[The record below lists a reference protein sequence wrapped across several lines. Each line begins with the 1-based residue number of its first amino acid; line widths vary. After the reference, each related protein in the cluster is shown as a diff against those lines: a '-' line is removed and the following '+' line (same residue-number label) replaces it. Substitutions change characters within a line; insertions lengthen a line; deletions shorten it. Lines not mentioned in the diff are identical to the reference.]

1 MGHDILSEVYN
12 AAKSQKQQ
20 SLIVLSD
27 FCRAGLATAPLDER
41 RNTVLHFIAIYGNAV
56 AIKKLLREGLLTI
69 DELKKG
75 NANGET
81 TLHEAVRYGR
91 MEVVQPLIE
100 KETSLIFERNK
111 SGETP
116 LYLAA
121 AHGNSKI
128 FYFLCEKFPREFVMS
143 RRGQDGYTV
152 LHAAVFAEHYG
163 FAVRILE
170 AYPELANTRDQ
181 TGVTAL
187 CLLASKRASFISGT
201 PYSFKNVG
209 ICPFVPWQ
217 LWLIFQFLLMPGKTL
232 MTRADRDVENPSDM
246 GPCISKSISACW
258 CWVSNLVT
266 VAGYRRFVRAR
277 VSVLVN
283 GSPTEEFQPQKE
295 LRQGDPLSHF
305 LFIIAA
311 EALNLLLARAVEK
324 GLFRGASVGSND
336 LRISHL
342 QFADDTI
349 VLCEGG
355 QEEVINIKRVLRS
368 VFPWLR
374 ALDDVKQKHMY
385 ALELGK
391 GLLEEQKTWNQPFYW
406 EDLLAS
412 EVKVNKEPNPLGEA
426 IKHGILEL
434 VKIILKKFPE
444 ASNSFD
450 KNGRNIIHMAVEYKH
465 ILIYEHL
472 KKHVDHKEKM
482 YDVDSDGNTILH
494 VAATSENVPKFLV
507 GQVLS
512 MAWDLFWFKQFR
524 KDAIAIT
531 NQMDVILHV
540 KDDFCPE
547 LLPHQN
553 SENLTA
559 KELFEENHKEVIEKA
574 EKEAKDMN
582 NGLMV
587 LSILISTINFAAIFT
602 VPGGFNG
609 ETGKPAFFKNRNSE
623 KFEELHYFL
632 IYVGGSLIASLLAL
646 GTQLSIQLSRFR
658 SYDFYVVLPLKYFL
672 AMSALF
678 YSSTMTVTTCF
689 QAYILEEEQITT
701 PYIIFFFCACFPATL
716 VYVDIVYMSV
726 NYLCFVARYSL
737 VYKGH
742 EM

>member
-75 NANGET
+75 NANGDT

-121 AHGNSKI
+121 THGNSKI

-246 GPCISKSISACW
+246 GPCISKSISARW
-258 CWVSNLVT
+258 CWVSNL
-266 VAGYRRFVRAR
+266 VAGYRRFVR
-277 VSVLVN
+277 
-283 GSPTEEFQPQKE
+283 
-295 LRQGDPLSHF
+295 
-305 LFIIAA
+305 
-311 EALNLLLARAVEK
+311 
-324 GLFRGASVGSND
+324 
-336 LRISHL
+336 
-342 QFADDTI
+342 
-349 VLCEGG
+349 
-355 QEEVINIKRVLRS
+355 

-494 VAATSENVPKFLV
+494 VAANSENVPKFLV

-512 MAWDLFWFKQFR
+512 MAWDLFWFK
-524 KDAIAIT
+524 
-531 NQMDVILHV
+531 HV

>member
-1 MGHDILSEVYN
+1 MKMGHDILSAVYN

-246 GPCISKSISACW
+246 GPCISKSISARW
-258 CWVSNLVT
+258 CWVSNL
-266 VAGYRRFVRAR
+266 VAGYRRFVR
-277 VSVLVN
+277 
-283 GSPTEEFQPQKE
+283 
-295 LRQGDPLSHF
+295 
-305 LFIIAA
+305 
-311 EALNLLLARAVEK
+311 
-324 GLFRGASVGSND
+324 
-336 LRISHL
+336 
-342 QFADDTI
+342 
-349 VLCEGG
+349 
-355 QEEVINIKRVLRS
+355 

-512 MAWDLFWFKQFR
+512 MAWDLFWFK
-524 KDAIAIT
+524 
-531 NQMDVILHV
+531 HV

>member
-1 MGHDILSEVYN
+1 MVLILTPKRRTVLMAREEHDKTM
-12 AAKSQKQQ
+12 AAK
-20 SLIVLSD
+20 
-27 FCRAGLATAPLDER
+27 AP
-41 RNTVLHFIAIYGNAV
+41 
-56 AIKKLLREGLLTI
+56 
-69 DELKKG
+69 
-75 NANGET
+75 
-81 TLHEAVRYGR
+81 
-91 MEVVQPLIE
+91 
-100 KETSLIFERNK
+100 
-111 SGETP
+111 
-116 LYLAA
+116 
-121 AHGNSKI
+121 
-128 FYFLCEKFPREFVMS
+128 
-143 RRGQDGYTV
+143 
-152 LHAAVFAEHYG
+152 AAVGEAE
-163 FAVRILE
+163 
-170 AYPELANTRDQ
+170 RDGG
-181 TGVTAL
+181 TG
-187 CLLASKRASFISGT
+187 
-201 PYSFKNVG
+201 NE
-209 ICPFVPWQ
+209 
-217 LWLIFQFLLMPGKTL
+217 
-232 MTRADRDVENPSDM
+232 D
-246 GPCISKSISACW
+246 SIDCF
-258 CWVSNLVT
+258 N
-266 VAGYRRFVRAR
+266 
-277 VSVLVN
+277 
-283 GSPTEEFQPQKE
+283 
-295 LRQGDPLSHF
+295 
-305 LFIIAA
+305 
-311 EALNLLLARAVEK
+311 
-324 GLFRGASVGSND
+324 
-336 LRISHL
+336 
-342 QFADDTI
+342 
-349 VLCEGG
+349 
-355 QEEVINIKRVLRS
+355 QEEDEDENDDGDDGDDDDDDRSFLRMMMFFMM
-368 VFPWLR
+368 FPWLR

-512 MAWDLFWFKQFR
+512 MAWDLFWFK
-524 KDAIAIT
+524 
-531 NQMDVILHV
+531 HV

>member
-1 MGHDILSEVYN
+1 MGHDILSAVYN

-246 GPCISKSISACW
+246 GPCISKSISARW
-258 CWVSNLVT
+258 CWVSNL
-266 VAGYRRFVRAR
+266 VAGYRRFVR
-277 VSVLVN
+277 
-283 GSPTEEFQPQKE
+283 
-295 LRQGDPLSHF
+295 
-305 LFIIAA
+305 
-311 EALNLLLARAVEK
+311 
-324 GLFRGASVGSND
+324 
-336 LRISHL
+336 
-342 QFADDTI
+342 
-349 VLCEGG
+349 
-355 QEEVINIKRVLRS
+355 

-512 MAWDLFWFKQFR
+512 MAWDLFWFK
-524 KDAIAIT
+524 
-531 NQMDVILHV
+531 HV